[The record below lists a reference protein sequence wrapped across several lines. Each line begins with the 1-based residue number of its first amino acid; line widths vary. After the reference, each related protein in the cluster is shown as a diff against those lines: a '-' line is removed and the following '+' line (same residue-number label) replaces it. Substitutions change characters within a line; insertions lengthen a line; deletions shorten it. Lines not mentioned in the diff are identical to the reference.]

1 MAQQYMTAPKQPPP
15 LNIPSSASTV
25 KVSCIDSTARLDI
38 PMAPFL
44 QPDYVGH
51 DRLLGPCFS
60 FLIEHPSKKPV
71 LFDLAIRKDWDK
83 LPSYPKWVELKWN
96 INVQKDVADVL
107 RENSVDVDGGAVD
120 AIIWSHHH
128 WDHVGNPQTFP
139 GSTHLVVGPGFMGA
153 HTPGYPTN
161 KDATL
166 LESDFEGRNVREIDF
181 EKEGNDLKIGRFNAL
196 DYFGDGSFYLL
207 DTPGHSVG
215 HMCGLAR
222 TTTGPDTFIFMG
234 GDASHHGGEF
244 RPTEYLP
251 LPKELDPPP
260 PKRRGQSICPGH
272 LLQDINPHGS
282 ATKPMY
288 YVTSLLSHDKKIAD
302 WTIDGLGE
310 FDAHENV
317 LLLLAHDDAVVDP
330 PQFDFYPKP
339 LNDWHEKGV
348 AKKVKWMFLGDL
360 EEAAKAKE
368 KGVQAFAWG
377 QYP

>member
-15 LNIPSSASTV
+15 LNIPSSDSTV

-83 LPSYPKWVELKWN
+83 LPSYPKWVEMKWN

-120 AIIWSHHH
+120 AVIWSHHH

-166 LESDFEGRNVREIDF
+166 LESDFEGRDVREIDF
-181 EKEGNDLKIGRFNAL
+181 QKEGNNLKIGRFNAL
-196 DYFGDGSFYLL
+196 DYFGDGRL
-207 DTPGHSVG
+207 V
-215 HMCGLAR
+215 
-222 TTTGPDTFIFMG
+222 I
-234 GDASHHGGEF
+234 
-244 RPTEYLP
+244 
-251 LPKELDPPP
+251 
-260 PKRRGQSICPGH
+260 Q
-272 LLQDINPHGS
+272 
-282 ATKPMY
+282 
-288 YVTSLLSHDKKIAD
+288 
-302 WTIDGLGE
+302 
-310 FDAHENV
+310 
-317 LLLLAHDDAVVDP
+317 
-330 PQFDFYPKP
+330 
-339 LNDWHEKGV
+339 
-348 AKKVKWMFLGDL
+348 
-360 EEAAKAKE
+360 
-368 KGVQAFAWG
+368 
-377 QYP
+377 